1 MGLLFISLFLILV
14 KINLQITVIDH
25 LVVVITPSVGHI

>member
-1 MGLLFISLFLILV
+1 MGLLFISLLILV

>member
-1 MGLLFISLFLILV
+1 MGLLFISLLILV

-25 LVVVITPSVGHI
+25 LVVVITASVGHI

>member
-1 MGLLFISLFLILV
+1 MGLLFISLLILV
-14 KINLQITVIDH
+14 EINLQITVIDH